1 MLRFWFLSLIVLF
14 FSLNSFCNFAVPENY
29 KKEKQDESQG
39 IKQIN
44 HIFWVNFL
52 KDLSKND
59 YYLSPSEILSGNV
72 DTSKPNIRIIGNL
85 ILRSPASAPKCLVR
99 LPSSQINAINT
110 ETKEIIKINLKGKI
124 GNKTLSTEFVTP
136 DFDQSLMALFEIEG
150 YIDSFSL
157 KNGLPPGEYNYTD
170 SLKLIVEFKD

>member
-1 MLRFWFLSLIVLF
+1 MLRFWFLSLILF
-14 FSLNSFCNFAVPENY
+14 FGLNSFSSFTLAEDN
-29 KKEKQDESQG
+29 KKEDQAEE

-44 HIFWVNFL
+44 HVFWVNFL
-52 KDLSKND
+52 KNLSKNN

-72 DTSKPNIRIIGNL
+72 DTSRPNIRIIGNL
-85 ILRSPASAPKCLVR
+85 ILRSPNSARKCLVK

-110 ETKEIIKINLKGKI
+110 ETKEVIKINLKGTI
-124 GNKTLSTEFVTP
+124 GNKALSTEFVSP

-157 KNGLPPGEYNYTD
+157 KDGLPPGEYNYSD
-170 SLKLIVEFKD
+170 NLKLIVEFKD